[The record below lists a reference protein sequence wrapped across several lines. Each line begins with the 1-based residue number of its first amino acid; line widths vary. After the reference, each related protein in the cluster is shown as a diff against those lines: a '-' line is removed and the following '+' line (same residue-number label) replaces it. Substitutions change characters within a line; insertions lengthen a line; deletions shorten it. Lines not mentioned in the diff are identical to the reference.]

1 MMSRRR
7 TCPKRRRAWSAS
19 QGLARWA
26 QQAHA
31 ASIIDEGS
39 VAASHKS
46 MKSSQR
52 EDDISHVTAC
62 PDPTTCARCLFLRQ
76 KEHWCEAGLCYIHDE
91 NLVRE
96 RS

>member
-1 MMSRRR
+1 MSLLDGFDDEPPAHV
-7 TCPKRRRAWSAS
+7 PKKTEGLVRQPR
-19 QGLARWA
+19 LARWA

-52 EDDISHVTAC
+52 EDDISHAAC
-62 PDPTTCARCLFLRQ
+62 SCGRRSTGARQGFATFTM
-76 KEHWCEAGLCYIHDE
+76 KT
-91 NLVRE
+91 
-96 RS
+96 